1 MGARPGARAPR
12 WAQPE
17 KSQLWGFRALEAP
30 VYPRIRCAN
39 NAGQARQS
47 SRLVELE
54 EKPRPSSKPAETMQ
68 VCAKLKDIVR
78 FGIRG
83 AQGKLALRYNH
94 INESL
99 PMEPRTTRPISI
111 PNLG

>member
-1 MGARPGARAPR
+1 
-12 WAQPE
+12 
-17 KSQLWGFRALEAP
+17 
-30 VYPRIRCAN
+30 
-39 NAGQARQS
+39 
-47 SRLVELE
+47 
-54 EKPRPSSKPAETMQ
+54 MQ

-99 PMEPRTTRPISI
+99 PMEPRTTRPTSI
-111 PNLG
+111 PNLGYGGQNSRLKRLTALSCRKVARGAVSALERGGQCVGGGTTTSASDV